1 MTDVMA
7 SVFADVHPSNG
18 KGALVCDGNCF
29 IIASTVNEYSPLQIF
44 LRVVVDSSTR
54 SPHNDL

>member
-1 MTDVMA
+1 MTDVIA
-7 SVFADVHPSNG
+7 SVFADVHLSNG
-18 KGALVCDGNCF
+18 EGALVRDGNCF

-44 LRVVVDSSTR
+44 SRVVVDSSTS